1 MHFKLDTI
9 IRNKYSAAGSAV
21 SGNLKDNQYP
31 TILNRQV

>member
-9 IRNKYSAAGSAV
+9 IRNKYSAV